1 MMNIQKLS
9 ETEKDL
15 AISEIIRRGVISP
28 RDKLGK
34 MLEVRRTCTF
44 HTLFFGVGDCLFIG
58 LIAAVCVWMFLIHS
72 GSQVIVC
79 MIFAASPIAYIAA
92 YLLTAWKERL
102 LQLYDIKMTCRYT
115 LRQIFAIRMVYFSG
129 INILLNVLI
138 LFLFMRYWFSAVAFW
153 KVMGLSFT
161 AVFLYGA
168 ITLCV
173 QIKGKPYLSTIL
185 PPVLWGTIS
194 VLVTALYGEELEKML
209 LNLAGSLVLI
219 ITVAV
224 LVIYLIA
231 MFAFF
236 ISRNKG
242 EDNYAV
248 S

>member
-9 ETEKDL
+9 EAEKDL
-15 AISEIIRRGVISP
+15 AISEIIKKGVISP

-34 MLEVRRTCTF
+34 MLEMKHACTF
-44 HTLFFGVGDCLFIG
+44 RTLFFGVGDCLFIG
-58 LIAAVCVWMFLIHS
+58 LIAAVCLWLFVIQS
-72 GSQVIVC
+72 GSQVMVC
-79 MIFAASPIAYIAA
+79 MIFAASPFAYIAA

-115 LRQIFAIRMVYFSG
+115 LRQIFAFRMIYFSG

-138 LFLFMRYWFSAVAFW
+138 LSLFMRFWFSAVVFW

-168 ITLCV
+168 ITLCF
-173 QIKGKPYLSTIL
+173 QIKGRPYLSTIF
-185 PPVLWGTIS
+185 PPALWGTIS
-194 VLVTALYGEELEKML
+194 VLVTAFYGEELEKIL

-219 ITVAV
+219 IIAAAF
-224 LVIYLIA
+224 VIYLVA
-231 MFAFF
+231 LFAFF
-236 ISRNKG
+236 ISNTRG